1 MSTHADAVGR
11 HGLVAGSYVWVGLGL
26 AGDIDAGAAAGIV
39 AAGLGGALGIG
50 LGVGLGIGGVAPVEV
65 PAFAAIIA
73 VVARAAVAIM
83 IVATARP
90 TFPRRN
96 RISSR

>member
-1 MSTHADAVGR
+1 MSTQADAVGR
-11 HGLVAGSYVWVGLGL
+11 HGLVAGSYVWVGLGS
-26 AGDIDAGAAAGIV
+26 AGDVDAGAATDIV
-39 AAGLGGALGIG
+39 SAGLGVAPGI
-50 LGVGLGIGGVAPVEV
+50 GLGIGGVAPVVV